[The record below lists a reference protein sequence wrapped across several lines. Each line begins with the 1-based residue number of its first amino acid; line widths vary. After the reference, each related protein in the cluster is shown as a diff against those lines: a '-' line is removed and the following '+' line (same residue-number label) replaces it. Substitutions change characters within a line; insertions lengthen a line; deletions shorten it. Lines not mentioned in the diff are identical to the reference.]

1 MDVLA
6 AAAAAA
12 APEPRDDSPEEPAYR
27 RLSEL
32 QRYSIVALHN
42 DQRSNSYIAE
52 HLGMHRDTV
61 RVRKWL
67 DHFALFGDVRS

>member
-12 APEPRDDSPEEPAYR
+12 APEPRDASPAAEEPAYR

-32 QRYSIVALHN
+32 QRWSIVVLHRDRRNNTYIARQLGVHN
-42 DQRSNSYIAE
+42 DTNMA
-52 HLGMHRDTV
+52 V
-61 RVRKWL
+61 V
-67 DHFALFGDVRS
+67 V